1 MKSPNLKTLF
11 ASAAGGVIHLGVVH
25 LLYSQAGYPPNRGLT
40 PMEAVGIAFLG
51 ALAIGILAHTR
62 LVVPALGLTALVVWI
77 VHLELV
83 AGPPLEYH
91 YLGDNLVYAR
101 EPYLQQYV
109 GTWYIWVPLLL
120 AGATTELGIRD
131 GYTIA
136 RDSLRNVPS
145 LPFSERQL
153 AVAVGGCALLF
164 AVCLYHAM
172 GYVGVQAWSHQ
183 VEGFIGGG
191 IFLAVTLWG
200 VLTRGLISPVV
211 LSLLIVVQPTPR
223 VLVRDGLGSS
233 FSLLFFLT
241 PIIVLVALLEWYLR
255 YRIYSGNGLSR
266 SRFNAQ

>member
-1 MKSPNLKTLF
+1 MKTPNLKTLC
-11 ASAAGGVIHLGVVH
+11 ASAGGGAIHLSVIHL
-25 LLYSQAGYPPNRGLT
+25 LYIQAEYPPNRGVT
-40 PMEAVGIAFLG
+40 PIEAVGVAFLG

-62 LVVPALGLTALVVWI
+62 LAVPAVGLTALVVWI

-83 AGPPLEYH
+83 AGPPLEYY

-101 EPYLQQYV
+101 EPYLQQYA

-120 AGATTELGIRD
+120 AGAITELGIRD

-153 AVAVGGCALLF
+153 AVSVGGCALLF
-164 AVCLYHAM
+164 SACLYQAM
-172 GYVGVQAWSHQ
+172 AYVGVQTWLHQ
-183 VEGFIGGG
+183 VQAFIGGG

-200 VLTRGLISPVV
+200 VLTRGLISPVIV
-211 LSLLIVVQPTPR
+211 TLLIVVRPIPR
-223 VLVRDGLGSS
+223 VLVKDGLGSA
-233 FSLLFFLT
+233 FLVLFLLA
-241 PIIVLVALLEWYLR
+241 PIVVLVALVEWYFR
-255 YRIYSGNGLSR
+255 YRIFSGNGMSR